1 MSYLKEFKSFAM
13 RGNVTDLAIGVVIGG
28 AFGAIVKSLVADI
41 IMPIVGILTG
51 GVDFSSLS
59 FTVGNAAIAYGK
71 FIQAVVVFIIVAF
84 ALFLIVK
91 AINAAKK
98 REEEAPAPPAAPT
111 KQESLLAEIR
121 DLLKK

>member
-1 MSYLKEFKSFAM
+1 MSYLKEFKAFAM

-28 AFGAIVKSLVADI
+28 AFGTIVKSLVGDI
-41 IMPIVGILTG
+41 IMPIIGILTG

-59 FTVGNAAIAYGK
+59 FSVGDATIAYGK
-71 FIQAVVVFIIVAF
+71 FIQAVVVFIIISF

-98 REEEAPAPPAAPT
+98 REEEAPTPLATPT